1 MEEINIQ
8 YQRPLFYKRVL
19 ANVVD
24 ALLCAFLGLIIF
36 LSSMSII
43 KSTSAYK
50 SAENRITNT
59 QKNSGLYV
67 LENYR
72 YYDIV
77 SYYKNDKTITALKH
91 KELLSTAIG
100 DFISYLDSSGLNESA
115 QKVQKHYDEY
125 RLGEKMVYEGVACF
139 IKDSTGKIVE
149 NTECSLSYKDYAEKI
164 YAVYIDN
171 YATGYLITEVPNMYK
186 DTRFVSNIIFLI
198 SIPVAIVL
206 ACALT
211 YLVPPL
217 IFKRG
222 RKTIGKL
229 IYKIGLVDSK
239 CLNVSTGRFLI
250 RYCIFFLAE
259 IVLSVFSFCVPLLI
273 SFSMMCFSKNK
284 QGFPDYM
291 LGINEVETGDNK
303 TYYSMDECAV
313 DMALKQNKAPDFKM
327 EERL

>member
-8 YQRPLFYKRVL
+8 YRRPLFYKRVL

-24 ALLCAFLGLIIF
+24 ALICALLGLIIF
-36 LSSMSII
+36 LLTMSIV

-50 SAENRITNT
+50 AAEKRIETV
-59 QKNSGLYV
+59 QKESGLYV
-67 LENYR
+67 LQNDR

-77 SYYKNDKTITALKH
+77 SFYKNDKTISASKH
-91 KELLSTAIG
+91 KDLLKNSID
-100 DFISYLDSSGLNESA
+100 DFIYYLNKSGLEESA
-115 QKVQKHYDEY
+115 TKVQKHYDEY
-125 RLGEKMVYEGVACF
+125 RLGEKMVYEGIPCF
-139 IKDSTGKIVE
+139 VKDDNGNIIE
-149 NTECSLSYKDYAEKI
+149 NPNCTLTYKEYAEQI

-171 YATGYLITEVPNMYK
+171 YAMGYVVTEVPNMYK
-186 DTRFVSNIIFLI
+186 DTRLVSNIIFLI

-206 ACALT
+206 ACALV

-229 IYKIGLVDSK
+229 IYKIGLVDER
-239 CLNVSTGRFLI
+239 CLNVSTKRFI
-250 RYCIFFLAE
+250 ARYCIFFFAE
-259 IVLSVFSFCVPLLI
+259 IVLSVFSFCVPLII

-291 LGINEVETGDNK
+291 LGITEVETDDSK
-303 TYYSMDECAV
+303 IYYSMDECAV
-313 DMALKQNKAPDFKM
+313 DIAYKQSKTTDFKM
-327 EERL
+327 EDRL

>member
-1 MEEINIQ
+1 
-8 YQRPLFYKRVL
+8 
-19 ANVVD
+19 
-24 ALLCAFLGLIIF
+24 
-36 LSSMSII
+36 
-43 KSTSAYK
+43 
-50 SAENRITNT
+50 
-59 QKNSGLYV
+59 
-67 LENYR
+67 
-72 YYDIV
+72 
-77 SYYKNDKTITALKH
+77 
-91 KELLSTAIG
+91 
-100 DFISYLDSSGLNESA
+100 
-115 QKVQKHYDEY
+115 
-125 RLGEKMVYEGVACF
+125 
-139 IKDSTGKIVE
+139 
-149 NTECSLSYKDYAEKI
+149 
-164 YAVYIDN
+164 
-171 YATGYLITEVPNMYK
+171 MYK

-303 TYYSMDECAV
+303 IYYSMDECAV
-313 DMALKQNKAPDFKM
+313 DMALKQNKAPDFNM